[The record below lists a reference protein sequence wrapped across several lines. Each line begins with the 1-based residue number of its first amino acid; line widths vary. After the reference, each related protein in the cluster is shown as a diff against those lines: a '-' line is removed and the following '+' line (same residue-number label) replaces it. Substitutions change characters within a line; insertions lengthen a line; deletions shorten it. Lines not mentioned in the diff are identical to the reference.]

1 MLVDIFLNRSLQMMT
16 VDENVGIPAGFGMRL
31 REERKRLKKTQV
43 EFAQAGGV
51 GRLAQIQYENETT
64 VPTIRYINGIA
75 TLGADVP
82 YLLLGMR
89 LAGGPLTS
97 AQENRIN
104 REAFDLIEV
113 YAKRQAGGQLSAE
126 SRLTLFEVLRRCLIQ
141 KELGQLPPTFDPVSL
156 ISDCHIADHG

>member
-1 MLVDIFLNRSLQMMT
+1 MITGEEST
-16 VDENVGIPAGFGMRL
+16 GIPAGFGARL

-75 TLGADVP
+75 TLGTDVP

-89 LAGGPLTS
+89 LTNGPLTPS
-97 AQENRIN
+97 QEKRIN

-113 YAKRQAGGQLSAE
+113 YARKQAGGQLSAE
-126 SRLTLFEVLRRCLIQ
+126 TRLTLYEVLRRCLIQ
-141 KELGQLPPTFDPVSL
+141 KELGQLPSTFDPAVL
-156 ISDCHIADHG
+156 IGDGMVADHG